1 MGALE
6 FLRDLVVATLGQLA
20 SLFAG
25 VFGFG
30 LLLQFVSHLTFRT
43 LENAFGQ
50 RGSYFVAWFGTP
62 VHELS
67 HVLFA
72 LIFLHRVES
81 VAFFEPD
88 PDTGTLGYVRHTWNK
103 RNPWALLGNFF
114 IGVGPLLIGGGVL
127 FGLFYWLVPGSHDAW
142 RTITDLGAAR
152 DFIAWQ
158 AYFTVFKD
166 SSLILVRTL
175 FTAANFGTWQFW
187 VFLYLA
193 VCVAAN
199 VRLSPADARGAL
211 SGLGCVILPFLLLNL
226 IVLLAGAAGERFVP
240 FTASSLGTAYSV
252 FVLAFTV
259 ALVGFGLIYLA
270 SAVVY
275 RLRYRLWLSPWS

>member
-25 VFGFG
+25 VFVFG

-50 RGSYFVAWFGTP
+50 RGSYFVAWLGTP

-142 RTITDLGAAR
+142 RTITHLDAAR
-152 DFIAWQ
+152 DFTAWQ
-158 AYFTVFKD
+158 AYFAVFKD
-166 SSLILVRTL
+166 SSLIMVQTL

-211 SGLGCVILPFLLLNL
+211 SGLGCIVLPFLLLNL

-259 ALVGFGLIYLA
+259 ALVGFVLIYLV